1 MASCE
6 NIRVSENQYYAF
18 SVLETGAGQRP
29 FLILCTRIV
38 SHANNGAVRPR
49 DPSIIPHRES
59 GGQMEPYFQTHHAVE
74 AVYLLPMRI
83 WASLEVRQ
91 FLRQRK
97 WRQTA
102 DKVDSRAFALA
113 FCTVVILAVAAL
125 SLSPHIAP
133 AAEIGDGA
141 IVSGVGMVLLITG
154 IVLRAWSFHVLGP
167 YFLLRHP
174 SYTGALLAE
183 IGTGLLYG
191 NWAGLAVLILL
202 TLAMILWRIRVE
214 EKALFTGLD

>member
-1 MASCE
+1 
-6 NIRVSENQYYAF
+6 
-18 SVLETGAGQRP
+18 
-29 FLILCTRIV
+29 
-38 SHANNGAVRPR
+38 
-49 DPSIIPHRES
+49 
-59 GGQMEPYFQTHHAVE
+59 MEPYFQTHHAVE
-74 AVYLLPMRI
+74 AVYLLAMLI

-154 IVLRAWSFHVLGP
+154 IVLRAWSFHVLGQYFTFVVKVSSDQRVVSTGP
-167 YFLLRHP
+167 YRLLRHP

-214 EKALFTGLD
+214 EKALFTGLDNEYSAYAAGRKRIVPLLW